1 MSSPPPLAI
10 VVPSAAD
17 SPHLPGLLASLGEA
31 ADVFVVSE
39 ADDGPGKRVVAPREA
54 GFAERANLGLAAA
67 KDSGHAAA
75 VLCNDDLVF
84 LPGALRELADALGSP
99 VADPGASARRVGVA
113 GPLVLEWD
121 GTTVQQAGISVSLFS
136 GRIRVLREAPSEVQ
150 AVSGAAMAIDLACWE
165 AIGGFDERFE
175 FYFEDI
181 DFCLR
186 ARAAGWQVRL
196 VETAQVRHL
205 GGGTRSR
212 RSAEA
217 AGHLGRSHALFCR
230 GLPGGGAAQARRL
243 WSSGAAGLAWSLR
256 ASGFRG
262 ARSFASGWREGLKAD
277 SPRRS

>member
-1 MSSPPPLAI
+1 MSSPPPLAV
-10 VVPSAAD
+10 VVPSARA

-39 ADDGPGKRVVAPREA
+39 APKGPGNRVITPKEA

-67 KDSGHAAA
+67 RDAGHPKA

-84 LPGALRELADALGSP
+84 LPGALRGLADALDEPSP
-99 VADPGASARRVGVA
+99 PALRVGVA

-121 GTTVQQAGISVSLFS
+121 GKTVQQAGISVSLFS
-136 GRIRVLREAPSEVQ
+136 GRIRALRAAPREVQ

-165 AIGGFDERFE
+165 EIGGFDERFE

-186 ARAAGWQVRL
+186 ARAADWQLRL
-196 VETAQVRHL
+196 VETARVRHL
-205 GGGTRSR
+205 GGGTRSQT
-212 RSAEA
+212 SPEA

-230 GLPGGGAAQARRL
+230 GLPGGSAARTLRL
-243 WSSGAAGLAWSLR
+243 WSSGAAGLGWSLR
-256 ASGFRG
+256 TSGLSG
-262 ARSFASGWREGLKAD
+262 ARRFARGWREGLK
-277 SPRRS
+277 R